1 VTPFAS
7 CKYWAENVR
16 FHIFEYFVQF
26 LQFCLITIR
35 HHRRRRHRR
44 RTSSPPTPSS
54 SSSYVVVVVAHRTSS
69 SYVIIVLVRRRRRRR
84 YHQHRYDHNNCLLFF
99 SIICAPVM
107 LARHV
112 LFFSGVC
119 PFYMSVC
126 VCVCVLV
133 SVRLSVRAGTDTLLI
148 RKWCNLIRICVM
160 MEHQTWLGFNDIWPR
175 SLTLWVKTDRV

>member
-1 VTPFAS
+1 MTPFAS
-7 CKYWAENVR
+7 CKYWAENVQ

-54 SSSYVVVVVAHRTSS
+54 SL
-69 SYVIIVLVRRRRRRR
+69 SYVIIVLVRRRRHHRRRR
-84 YHQHRYDHNNCLLFF
+84 YHQHRYDHNNRLFF
-99 SIICAPVM
+99 SIICTPVM